1 MYTKANTKV
10 HQTRQERF
18 STFESSTGVRGEIS
32 YPSLPLRRSPQ
43 RSDEVFDIRRER
55 RSPSAPPRSL
65 RQPLSTI
72 SQVSSTFSDSLDG
85 EAEEAPS
92 NDSWQSTEEG
102 KKTEKITPE
111 MASIIRRNTAHKRR
125 IAQASNNGKLFVKKD
140 SVGTGAML
148 SGSILHQIGEPD
160 HVGWLH
166 KKNDRYNFWKP
177 RYFILKGQ
185 HLYWFKSSKPSEKT
199 PKGIIDIVGYK
210 VTAMDD
216 TWDSSGRYGFRI
228 DRDQARTYFFSSDN
242 KDAIRDWTKAIMKTT
257 ISRRYSSMFSK
268 PLPKPIVSSCNIST
282 VPMSVAR
289 AMDPVPRPPSPT
301 IRETIQRSLR
311 RKNTDNLSSRDT
323 RVLLGLSSYLGD
335 DQALSDS
342 FFAEQWQE
350 SISLQKQTFPQK
362 SVLRR
367 PSLPELR
374 RLSSIRSTASAINP
388 AELNALVR
396 WANSHLPTSLQVQ
409 DSSASFFSG
418 LALLR
423 LAESIKGPC
432 SPPVPDN
439 AFPSDPSDEKTEG
452 LFRLLEFLLNNG
464 VRMGRLSI
472 NDIRHGR
479 RDKIVTLLKALKTW
493 EGQLITLS
501 RERFVVPIGM

>member
-1 MYTKANTKV
+1 MAFGKRVHIANAITDLRQSHPVISTDQPTAETPPPPPPKCDTPSHFDTKVDEIHQERSSMWSSLPPPSSSEHLTSLRFDTQVHEIRPERSSMYSEFKSMLWQVPPSSLPVHPTPAKANTKV

-185 HLYWFKSSKPSEKT
+185 HLYWFKSSKPSVSVSRLNFT
-199 PKGIIDIVGYK
+199 SSTDHGVG
-210 VTAMDD
+210 
-216 TWDSSGRYGFRI
+216 
-228 DRDQARTYFFSSDN
+228 
-242 KDAIRDWTKAIMKTT
+242 KDPERNY
-257 ISRRYSSMFSK
+257 RH
-268 PLPKPIVSSCNIST
+268 C
-282 VPMSVAR
+282 
-289 AMDPVPRPPSPT
+289 
-301 IRETIQRSLR
+301 
-311 RKNTDNLSSRDT
+311 
-323 RVLLGLSSYLGD
+323 GLQG
-335 DQALSDS
+335 
-342 FFAEQWQE
+342 
-350 SISLQKQTFPQK
+350 
-362 SVLRR
+362 
-367 PSLPELR
+367 
-374 RLSSIRSTASAINP
+374 
-388 AELNALVR
+388 
-396 WANSHLPTSLQVQ
+396 H
-409 DSSASFFSG
+409 
-418 LALLR
+418 
-423 LAESIKGPC
+423 
-432 SPPVPDN
+432 
-439 AFPSDPSDEKTEG
+439 
-452 LFRLLEFLLNNG
+452 
-464 VRMGRLSI
+464 
-472 NDIRHGR
+472 RHG
-479 RDKIVTLLKALKTW
+479 
-493 EGQLITLS
+493 
-501 RERFVVPIGM
+501 